1 MSPSSSSPIPQR
13 LSIVTLGV
21 ADVAKAREFYEAL
34 GFKASSF
41 ESSGVAFFDMG
52 GTVLGLFPRPELARD
67 AAVPDDGQGA
77 FLNAT
82 CAINLPSKAAV
93 DDALA
98 FAESAGAR
106 ITKPAE
112 EVFWGGYSGY
122 FADPDGH
129 LWEIAFNPVWPLDEH
144 GHLVIPPPA
153 S

>member
-1 MSPSSSSPIPQR
+1 MTQSSQNPIPQR

-21 ADVAKAREFYEAL
+21 SDVATSRIFYEAL
-34 GFKASSF
+34 GFKTSSF
-41 ESSGVAFFDMG
+41 ESNGVAFFDMG
-52 GTVLGLFPRPELARD
+52 GTVLGLFPRPELAKD
-67 AAVPDDGQGA
+67 AAVPDDGSGT
-77 FLNAT
+77 FLNAS
-82 CAINLPSKAAV
+82 CAINLPSKTAV

-98 FAESAGAR
+98 FAESDGAR

-129 LWEIAFNPVWPLDEH
+129 LWEIAYNPGWPLDEQ